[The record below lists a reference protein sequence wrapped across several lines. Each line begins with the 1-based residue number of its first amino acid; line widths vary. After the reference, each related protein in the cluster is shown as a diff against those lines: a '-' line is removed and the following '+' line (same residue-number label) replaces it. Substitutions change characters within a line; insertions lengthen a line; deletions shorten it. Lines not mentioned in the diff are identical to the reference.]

1 MTHTVRVTIVD
12 APGAKT
18 GRTINVTAG
27 TMLLQAALDAGVDIV
42 ATCGRRGRCRSCRV
56 KVLRGDVPPPTVQD
70 TIQLGHEGIAE
81 RFRLSC
87 QTAAIADCT
96 IVAAPAKGEAGYQIL
111 GTGDEVALS
120 GMTLGSGVTR
130 HAIRAAA
137 PGDENHL
144 TSDVEEI
151 LARLP
156 PDTTRDIPLEVLRK
170 IPTALRAENGR
181 LTVTR
186 FLGRVVDVEAGDAP
200 ERMYGMAFDI
210 GTTSVVG
217 SLIDLGSGELL
228 ASVGGLNPQAVY
240 GGDLMS
246 RVAYAQFDPR
256 KLATLR
262 GRILTEINDYI
273 DKACTQAKVSPD
285 NVYKVV
291 IVGNTCMHHIFLGI
305 DTSYVGLAPYAPV
318 ARAALMVP
326 AAEIP
331 LKKAPNAHVCLLP
344 IVAGFVGA
352 DTIAAILATR
362 LYDGGDFRV
371 LVDIG
376 TNGEV
381 VMGRNGR
388 LFACSA
394 PAGPTFEGGQIT
406 HGMRGAAG
414 AIEKVEI
421 GSDVVCRTIGDAPA
435 IGICGSG
442 LIDAVAAMLDA
453 KVLDG
458 AGRLRHADRDG
469 LPPPLRRRLVERKD
483 GRAFVMVPAA
493 EAGKSEDIVLTQMD
507 IRQLQLAKAAIY
519 AGIAMLQRLMA
530 VADQDI
536 AELLLAGG
544 FGNYVN
550 IANAVRIRLLPALPV
565 ERIRYVGNAAHVGAQ
580 MALLSE
586 TERRRAESIAREIKH
601 VALATRPEFQDI
613 FVDACNLTSD
623 GLSPGRTGGARG

>member
-1 MTHTVRVTIVD
+1 MTKTVRVTIVD
-12 APGAKT
+12 TAEAEA
-18 GRTINVTAG
+18 GRSVDVVAG
-27 TMLLQAALDAGVDIV
+27 TTLLQAALDAGVDIV

-56 KVLRGDVPPPTVQD
+56 KVLRGDIPPPTVQD
-70 TIQLGHEGIAE
+70 TIQLGHEGVAE

-87 QTAAIADCT
+87 QTAVIADCA
-96 IVAAPAKGEAGYQIL
+96 VMAAPVKGEAGYQIL
-111 GTGDEVALS
+111 STGEGGALS
-120 GMTLGSGVTR
+120 GLTLDSGVTR
-130 HAIRAAA
+130 HVITASA

-151 LARLP
+151 LAQLP
-156 PDTTRDIPLEVLRK
+156 PDTLQDIPLDVLRK
-170 IPTALRAENGR
+170 VPAALRAEDGT
-181 LTVTR
+181 LTVTSFAR
-186 FLGRVVDVEAGDAP
+186 RIVDIEAGASP

-217 SLIDLGSGELL
+217 SLMDLASGELL
-228 ASVGGLNPQAVY
+228 ASVGGLNPQTVY

-246 RVAYAQFDPR
+246 RVAFAQFDPK

-262 GRILTEINDYI
+262 GRILAEINDYI
-273 DKACTQAKVSPD
+273 EEACTRAKVLPD
-285 NVYKVV
+285 NVYKIV

-305 DTSYVGLAPYAPV
+305 DTSYVGLAPYAPAV
-318 ARAALMVP
+318 RDAIVIP
-326 AAEIP
+326 ATEIP
-331 LKKAPNAHVCLLP
+331 LKKTPNARVCLLP

-352 DTIAAILATR
+352 DTIAAIIATR
-362 LYDGGDFRV
+362 LHDSGEFRV

-394 PAGPTFEGGQIT
+394 PAGPAFEGGQIT
-406 HGMRGAAG
+406 HGMRGAVG

-421 GSDVVCRTIGDAPA
+421 GPDVVCQTIGDAPA

-442 LIDAVAAMLDA
+442 LIDAVATMLDA
-453 KVLDG
+453 KILNG
-458 AGRLRHADRDG
+458 AGRFRHAELDG
-469 LPPPLRRRLVERKD
+469 LPPLLRRRLVERKD
-483 GRAFVMVPAA
+483 GRAFVLVPAA
-493 EAGKSEDIVLTQMD
+493 EAGKNEDIVLTQMD

-519 AGIAMLQRLMA
+519 AGIVMLQQLIG

-536 AELLLAGG
+536 EELLLAGG

-586 TERRRAESIAREIKH
+586 TERQRAGSVVREIEH

-613 FVDACNLTSD
+613 FVDACNLTTD
-623 GLSPGRTGGARG
+623 GPSPSRAGGARR

>member
-1 MTHTVRVTIVD
+1 MSKTVRVTIVD
-12 APGAKT
+12 AAESEA
-18 GRTINVTAG
+18 GRSIDVVAG
-27 TMLLQAALDAGVDIV
+27 TTLLQSALDAGVDIV

-56 KVLRGDVPPPTVQD
+56 KVLRGDVPPPSVQD
-70 TIQLGHEGIAE
+70 TIQLGHEGVAE
-81 RFRLSC
+81 RFCLSC

-96 IVAAPAKGEAGYQIL
+96 IMAAPVKGEAGYQIL
-111 GTGDEVALS
+111 STGEGGALS
-120 GMTLGSGVTR
+120 GMTLDSGVTR
-130 HAIRAAA
+130 HVITASA

-156 PDTTRDIPLEVLRK
+156 PDTLQDIPLDVLRK
-170 IPTALRAENGR
+170 VPAALRAEDGT

-186 FLGRVVDVEAGDAP
+186 FARRIVDIEAGASP

-217 SLIDLGSGELL
+217 SLMDLASGELL
-228 ASVGGLNPQAVY
+228 ASVGGLNPQTVY

-246 RVAYAQFDPR
+246 RVAYAQFDPK

-262 GRILTEINDYI
+262 GRILAEINNYVEQ
-273 DKACTQAKVSPD
+273 ACTQAKVSPE
-285 NVYKVV
+285 NVYKIV

-305 DTSYVGLAPYAPV
+305 DTSYVGLAPYAPSV
-318 ARAALMVP
+318 RAPIVVP
-326 AAEIP
+326 ATEIP
-331 LKKAPNAHVCLLP
+331 LKKTPNARVCLLP

-352 DTIAAILATR
+352 DTIAAIIATR
-362 LYDGGDFRV
+362 LYDGGKFRV

-406 HGMRGAAG
+406 HGMRGAVG
-414 AIEKVEI
+414 AIEKMEI
-421 GSDVVCRTIGDAPA
+421 GSDVVCQTIGDAPA

-442 LIDAVAAMLDA
+442 LIDAVARMLDA
-453 KVLDG
+453 KILNG
-458 AGRLRHADRDG
+458 AGRFRHEDLDG
-469 LPPPLRRRLVERKD
+469 LPPLLRQRLVVGKD
-483 GRAFVMVPAA
+483 SRAFVLVPAA
-493 EAGKSEDIVLTQMD
+493 EAGKNEDITLTQMD

-519 AGIAMLQRLMA
+519 AGIVMLQR
-530 VADQDI
+530 VIGVEDQDI
-536 AELLLAGG
+536 EELLLAGG

-586 TERRRAESIAREIKH
+586 IERQRAVTIVSQIEH

-613 FVDACNLTSD
+613 FVDACNLTTD
-623 GLSPGRTGGARG
+623 GPSPSRPGDARL

>member
-1 MTHTVRVTIVD
+1 MSKTVRVTIVE
-12 APGAKT
+12 AAESEA
-18 GRTINVTAG
+18 GRSIDVVAG
-27 TMLLQAALDAGVDIV
+27 TTLLQSALDAGVDIV

-56 KVLRGDVPPPTVQD
+56 KVLRGDVPPPSVQD
-70 TIQLGHEGIAE
+70 TIQLGHEGVAE

-87 QTAAIADCT
+87 QTAVIADCT
-96 IVAAPAKGEAGYQIL
+96 IMAAPVKGESGYQIL
-111 GTGDEVALS
+111 SMGEGQAL
-120 GMTLGSGVTR
+120 GATALDSGVTR
-130 HAIRAAA
+130 HVIMATA

-151 LARLP
+151 LIRLP
-156 PDTTRDIPLEVLRK
+156 PDTLQNIPLDVLRK
-170 IPTALRAENGR
+170 VPAALRAEDGTM
-181 LTVTR
+181 TVTR
-186 FLGRVVDVEAGDAP
+186 FARQIVDIEAGATP

-217 SLIDLGSGELL
+217 SLMDLANGELL
-228 ASVGGLNPQAVY
+228 ASVGGLNPQTVY

-246 RVAYAQFDPR
+246 RVAYAQFDPK

-262 GRILTEINDYI
+262 GRILTEINNYI
-273 DKACTQAKVSPD
+273 EEACTQAKVSPE
-285 NVYKVV
+285 NVYKIV

-305 DTSYVGLAPYAPV
+305 DTSYVGLAPYAPSV
-318 ARAALMVP
+318 RVPIVVP
-326 AAEIP
+326 ATEIP
-331 LKKAPNAHVCLLP
+331 LKKTPNARVCLLP

-352 DTIAAILATR
+352 DTIAAIIATR
-362 LYDGGDFRV
+362 LYDGDKFRV

-406 HGMRGAAG
+406 HGMRGAVG
-414 AIEKVEI
+414 AIEKIEI
-421 GSDVVCRTIGDAPA
+421 GSDVVCQTIGDAPA

-442 LIDAVAAMLDA
+442 LIDAVARMLDA
-453 KVLDG
+453 KILNG
-458 AGRLRHADRDG
+458 AGRFRHENLDG
-469 LPPPLRRRLVERKD
+469 LPPLLHKRLIAGKD
-483 GRAFVMVPAA
+483 SRAFVLVPAA
-493 EAGKSEDIVLTQMD
+493 EAGKNEDITLTQMD

-519 AGIAMLQRLMA
+519 AGIVMLQR
-530 VADQDI
+530 VIGVEDQDI
-536 AELLLAGG
+536 DELLLAGG

-565 ERIRYVGNAAHVGAQ
+565 ERIRYVGNVAHVGAQ

-586 TERRRAESIAREIKH
+586 IERQRAVTIVGQIEH

-623 GLSPGRTGGARG
+623 GPSPSRPSSALL

>member
-1 MTHTVRVTIVD
+1 MTHTVRVTIVE
-12 APGAKT
+12 
-18 GRTINVTAG
+18 TAG
-27 TMLLQAALDAGVDIV
+27 TDTGRSVDVAAGTTLLQAALDAGVDIV
-42 ATCGRRGRCRSCRV
+42 ATCGRRGRCRSCRI

-70 TIQLGHEGIAE
+70 TIQLGHEGVAE

-87 QTAAIADCT
+87 QTAAIADCA
-96 IVAAPAKGEAGYQIL
+96 IMAAPVKGEAGYQIL
-111 GTGDEVALS
+111 SAGEETALG
-120 GMTLGSGVTR
+120 GMTLDSGVTR
-130 HAIRAAA
+130 HVIKASA

-151 LARLP
+151 LGQLP
-156 PDTTRDIPLEVLRK
+156 PDTARDIPLDVLRK
-170 IPTALRAENGR
+170 IPAALRAEDGT

-186 FLGRVVDVEAGDAP
+186 FAQRIVDIEAGKSP
-200 ERMYGMAFDI
+200 ECMYGMAFDI

-228 ASVGGLNPQAVY
+228 ASVGGLNPQTVY

-246 RVAYAQFDPR
+246 RVAYAQFDSK

-262 GRILTEINDYI
+262 GRILAEINSYI
-273 DKACTQAKVSPD
+273 EEACARAKVSPD
-285 NVYKVV
+285 NIYKIV

-305 DTSYVGLAPYAPV
+305 DTSYVGLAPYAPSV
-318 ARAALMVP
+318 RDALVVP
-326 AAEIP
+326 AGEIP
-331 LKKAPNAHVCLLP
+331 LKTTPNARVCLLP

-362 LYDGGDFRV
+362 LYASGEYRV

-381 VMGRNGR
+381 VIGRNGR
-388 LFACSA
+388 LVACSA
-394 PAGPTFEGGQIT
+394 PAGPTFEGGQIA
-406 HGMRGAAG
+406 HGMRGAVG

-421 GSDVVCRTIGDAPA
+421 GSDIVCQTIGDAPA

-453 KVLDG
+453 KILNG
-458 AGRLRHADRDG
+458 AGRFRQADFDQ
-469 LPPPLRRRLVERKD
+469 LPVPLRRRLIERTD
-483 GRAFVMVPAA
+483 GRAFVLVPAA
-493 EAGKSEDIVLTQMD
+493 QAGKNEDIVLTQMD

-519 AGIAMLQRLMA
+519 AGIAMLQRVMG
-530 VADQDI
+530 VADQEI
-536 AELLLAGG
+536 EELLLAGG

-550 IANAVRIRLLPALPV
+550 VANAVRIRLLPALPV
-565 ERIRYVGNAAHVGAQ
+565 GRIRYVGNVAHIGAQ

-586 TERRRAESIAREIKH
+586 SERRRAESVAREIEH

-613 FVDACNLTSD
+613 FVDACNLTND
-623 GLSPGRTGGARG
+623 GPSPVRVGGVRG

>member
-1 MTHTVRVTIVD
+1 MTKTVRVTIVD
-12 APGAKT
+12 AAEAEA
-18 GRTINVTAG
+18 GRSANVVAG
-27 TMLLQAALDAGVDIV
+27 TTLLQAALDAGVDIV

-70 TIQLGHEGIAE
+70 TIQLGHEGVAE

-87 QTAAIADCT
+87 QTAAIADCA
-96 IVAAPAKGEAGYQIL
+96 IMAAPAKGEAGYQIL
-111 GTGDEVALS
+111 GSGEQTAL
-120 GMTLGSGVTR
+120 GGLTLDSGVTR
-130 HAIRAAA
+130 HVIRASA

-144 TSDVEEI
+144 TSDAEEI
-151 LARLP
+151 LAQLP
-156 PDTTRDIPLEVLRK
+156 PDTARDIPLDILRK
-170 IPTALRAENGR
+170 VPAALRAEDGA

-186 FLGRVVDVEAGDAP
+186 FAGRIVDIEAGHSP

-217 SLIDLGSGELL
+217 SLIDLGSGEQL
-228 ASVGGLNPQAVY
+228 ASVGGLNPQTVY

-246 RVAYAQFDPR
+246 RVAYAQFDPK

-262 GRILTEINDYI
+262 GRILAEINGHI
-273 DKACTQAKVSPD
+273 EEACAQAKVSPD
-285 NVYKVV
+285 NIYKIV

-305 DTSYVGLAPYAPV
+305 DPSYVGLAPYAPSV
-318 ARAALMVP
+318 RDALVVP
-326 AAEIP
+326 AADIP
-331 LKKAPNAHVCLLP
+331 LKKTPNARVCLLP

-362 LYDGGDFRV
+362 LYASGEYRV

-381 VMGRNGR
+381 VIGRNGR

-394 PAGPTFEGGQIT
+394 PAGPTFEGGQIA
-406 HGMRGAAG
+406 HGMRGAVG

-421 GSDVVCRTIGDAPA
+421 GSDVACQTIGDAPA

-453 KVLDG
+453 KILNG
-458 AGRLRHADRDG
+458 AGRFRQADLDG
-469 LPPPLRRRLVERKD
+469 LPPSLRRRLVERTD
-483 GRAFVMVPAA
+483 GRAFVLVPAA
-493 EAGKSEDIVLTQMD
+493 QAGKNEDIVLTQMD
-507 IRQLQLAKAAIY
+507 VRQLQLAKAAIY
-519 AGIAMLQRLMA
+519 AGIVMLQRVMG
-530 VADQDI
+530 VADQDVE
-536 AELLLAGG
+536 ELLLAGG

-550 IANAVRIRLLPALPV
+550 IANAVRIRLLPQLPI
-565 ERIRYVGNAAHVGAQ
+565 ERIRYVGNVAHVGAQ

-586 TERRRAESIAREIKH
+586 TERRRAESVAREIEH

-613 FVDACNLTSD
+613 FVDACNLTND
-623 GLSPGRTGGARG
+623 GPSPVRTGGVRG